1 MRPDGLARV
10 EWQAA
15 PVDIRP
21 MSAALLTTRI
31 VGLVFLPFTALVV
44 PTLILRPLLP
54 RDLSTAW
61 PLVAVALAVAAVAF
75 VATKTHKLTGSRTGA
90 ALVTV
95 ASVGTTLVGVFLLL
109 LWALSWASD

>member
-1 MRPDGLARV
+1 
-10 EWQAA
+10 
-15 PVDIRP
+15 
-21 MSAALLTTRI
+21 MSAVVLTARI
-31 VGLVFLPFTALVV
+31 IGLVFLPLTALVV
-44 PTLILRPLLP
+44 PTLIVRPLLP

-61 PLVAVALAVAAVAF
+61 PLVALALAVAAVAF
-75 VATKTHKLTGSRTGA
+75 VSTKTHKLTGSRMGA